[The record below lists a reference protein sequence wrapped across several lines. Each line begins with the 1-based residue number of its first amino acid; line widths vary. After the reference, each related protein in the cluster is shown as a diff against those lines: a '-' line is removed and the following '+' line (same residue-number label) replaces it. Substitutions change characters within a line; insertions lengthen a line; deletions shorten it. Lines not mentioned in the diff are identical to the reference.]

1 MGVSESKEDFSDKVI
16 NDLINK
22 ITDFLEE
29 KNIEMNQIHG
39 LHEGDKN
46 LFIQKFNDVINY
58 LSTYIINNEHIND
71 LLKFF
76 QEDFDDEISIDKS
89 LIKNRKKF
97 MSKKESIKNLIDEEE
112 ELLQF
117 LNKFKYIYENK
128 DLIFKSEIED
138 SNDELKNS
146 FNYVFSYMKKKNDD
160 MNVMDKTVKD
170 FNNSLCTKIS
180 TKVLPLLENMVQ
192 SEKINNQIDKLN
204 KKFDF
209 KREQCKKILSSLK
222 NIKPE
227 NFTKDDI
234 LILKKATELS
244 NDMSKFQSEKKL
256 LQEKLNKIANEH
268 YNRCT
273 PEQQEL
279 IEKYKSGEITKEE
292 FKKIAYQKPLDEIDD
307 IKYENE
313 FKRIIEI
320 YNNSSKINEDKKKIV
335 TAMEFFIKTIDS
347 LTNDNPSLNVFNDL
361 RIPSN

>member
-16 NDLINK
+16 NDLMNK

-29 KNIEMNQIHG
+29 KNIEMNQIYG
-39 LHEGDKN
+39 LHEGDKI

-71 LLKFF
+71 LLKIF

-117 LNKFKYIYENK
+117 LNKFKYVYENK

-146 FNYVFSYMKKKNDD
+146 LNYVLSYLKKKNDD
-160 MNVMDKTVKD
+160 MNILNNTMKNL
-170 FNNSLCTKIS
+170 NNSLS
-180 TKVLPLLENMVQ
+180 KVSPLLENMVQ
-192 SEKINNQIDKLN
+192 SEEINNQIDKLN

-279 IEKYKSGEITKEE
+279 IEKYNSGEITKEE
-292 FKKIAYQKPLDEIDD
+292 FEKIAYQKPLDEIDD
-307 IKYENE
+307 IKYQNE

-320 YNNSSKINEDKKKIV
+320 YNNSSKVNEDKKKIV
-335 TAMEFFIKTIDS
+335 NAMEFFIKTIDS
-347 LTNDNPSLNVFNDL
+347 LTNDNPSLNVFNDF
-361 RIPSN
+361 RIPNN